1 MGLDHVTALRPESF
15 DREQFLPAVDIGDL
29 LRGMAGKMRRRWPV
43 LAGFLFCS
51 LTVSI
56 AYVLT
61 ATPLYTA
68 TGAVLIDPRFGQIPE
83 DGGQMTPG
91 LLLSDALT
99 VDSESRVLASR
110 EVTSDAVKRLGLQQA
125 AEPALSF
132 RQRVAGLLAPVLG
145 ESIRDTSAP
154 RLPDDLSAERRLE
167 ALRKSFLRGLKVQRA
182 GDSFVID
189 ISYTSPDL
197 AFASRAVNT
206 LIESYQSLSGA
217 QHRKMVERNRDWL
230 SGRIAELRGEVQ
242 AAETSVA
249 DFQREHD
256 LLAPEGAL
264 LPTEVALNAATEELV
279 RLRGQALAVD
289 VRLQQLSEQIATGE
303 PVLVQIQPAE
313 RTPALTEFEARYT
326 ALRQQEQ
333 ELLLSWDEAA
343 PAITTLRRQMAKVRA
358 LILAEYRRIEDRLLA
373 QSEALSRQLS
383 STDRLIAGL
392 RDQYGDETRKT
403 VLLRG
408 LQREANA
415 KREQYER
422 LLEDFTRTSQL
433 LTFDASSARVIAW
446 AAPPDSRTGPRARQ
460 IVLLSGFAGL
470 VLAIGTV
477 CLLDSFDN
485 GFRSASDV
493 SAGLGLPFLGVV
505 PTLQSDRPTPQPPAG
520 FGRQARPRRAGPWR
534 KQAKAPGRGD
544 FTTGSLGPVGSQ
556 TMHRT
561 GVRLAMQK
569 GRLNPDGDGIA
580 IGVTSS
586 VRHEGRSMTALGF
599 ASYLARQNEKV
610 ALVDLDLACRETS
623 RRLAEDLP
631 DANRLRL
638 FLEDPE
644 TALRSRADI
653 PELPGLFVLGNGGPD
668 PVLATDVR
676 NADRLDA
683 MLRHLRRSFDVV
695 IVDLPPVRGA
705 AETQLLAALCD
716 GLIYVIKWGAT
727 PRDLVRATLK
737 RHGLNR
743 DWIFGVLYTGANL
756 KKYRSYNRHEI
767 SIREGRETPSRA
779 V

>member
-1 MGLDHVTALRPESF
+1 E
-15 DREQFLPAVDIGDL
+15 E
-29 LRGMAGKMRRRWPV
+29 
-43 LAGFLFCS
+43 
-51 LTVSI
+51 
-56 AYVLT
+56 
-61 ATPLYTA
+61 
-68 TGAVLIDPRFGQIPE
+68 
-83 DGGQMTPG
+83 GGQMMPG

-110 EVTSDAVKRLGLQQA
+110 EVTLEAVQRLGLQQVA
-125 AEPALSF
+125 DPSLSF
-132 RQRVAGLLAPVLG
+132 RQWVAGWLAPVLG
-145 ESIRDTSAP
+145 ASIRETAAP
-154 RLPDDLSAERRLE
+154 RLPDDLSAQRRLE
-167 ALRKSFLRGLKVQRA
+167 ALRKSFVRGLKVQRA

-206 LIESYQSLSGA
+206 LIESYQGLSGA
-217 QHRKMVERNRDWL
+217 QHRKMAERNRDWL
-230 SGRIAELRGEVQ
+230 SDRIAQLRGEVQ
-242 AAETSVA
+242 AAETAVA
-249 DFQREHD
+249 DFQRENG
-256 LLAPEGAL
+256 LLAPDGAL

-303 PVLVQIQPAE
+303 PVLVQIQPVE

-343 PAITTLRRQMAKVRA
+343 PAITTLRRQMAKARA
-358 LILAEYRRIEDRLLA
+358 LILAEYHRIEDRLLA

-383 STDRLIAGL
+383 STESLIAGL
-392 RDQYGDETRKT
+392 RDQYGEEMRKT

-422 LLEDFTRTSQL
+422 LLEDYTRTSQL

-446 AAPPDSRTGPRARQ
+446 AAPPDSKAGPRARQ

-470 VLAIGTV
+470 VLAMGAIY
-477 CLLDSFDN
+477 LLDAFDN

-505 PTLQSDRPTPQPPAG
+505 PTLRSDRTAPQPATRSARKAG
-520 FGRQARPRRAGPWR
+520 SKRAGLWRNQARAFRWA
-534 KQAKAPGRGD
+534 D
-544 FTTGSLGPVGSQ
+544 FAVLSPGPVGTR
-556 TMHRT
+556 TMHRM
-561 GVRLAMQK
+561 GVQLAMQK
-569 GRLNPDGDGIA
+569 GQLNPDGDGIV

-610 ALVDLDLACRETS
+610 AFVDLDLACREVS
-623 RRLAEDLP
+623 RRIASELP

-638 FLEDPE
+638 FLKAPE
-644 TALRSRADI
+644 TALKNRADI

-668 PVLATDVR
+668 PVPATDVR
-676 NADRLDA
+676 NADRFDA

-727 PRDLVRATLK
+727 PRDLVRSTLK

-756 KKYRSYNRHEI
+756 KKYRSYNRGEV
-767 SIREGRETPSRA
+767 SIR
-779 V
+779 